1 MHRNDV
7 FSTFGESWCRFH
19 ASSQNDSLMQIIRR
33 YFLSSLHESLC
44 FHLDFWKLFSSI
56 QTCYYYARLDYYWRH
71 FIAYLSFVAY
81 YEILRHAGE
90 KIFYASSDEKRL
102 ERNLFCAEVYIP
114 EFFPLSSVSFIT
126 FLSSAES
133 YILFFPKKKICCQNK
148 KNGYF
153 FVYCFT
159 IAYLIINIRA
169 NPYGMKVVEILSTVF
184 L

>member
-33 YFLSSLHESLC
+33 YFLSSLYESLC

-56 QTCYYYARLDYYWRH
+56 QTSHCYARLDYYWRH

-90 KIFYASSDEKRL
+90 KIFYASPDEKRL
-102 ERNLFCAEVYIP
+102 ERNLFCAEVYIRN
-114 EFFPLSSVSFIT
+114 FFPFERILHH
-126 FLSSAES
+126 FLIFCEIINIPFSE
-133 YILFFPKKKICCQNK
+133 KKICCQNK
-148 KNGYF
+148 KKR
-153 FVYCFT
+153 
-159 IAYLIINIRA
+159 I
-169 NPYGMKVVEILSTVF
+169 F
-184 L
+184 LCLLLYNRISYYKHSRKSLWHEGC